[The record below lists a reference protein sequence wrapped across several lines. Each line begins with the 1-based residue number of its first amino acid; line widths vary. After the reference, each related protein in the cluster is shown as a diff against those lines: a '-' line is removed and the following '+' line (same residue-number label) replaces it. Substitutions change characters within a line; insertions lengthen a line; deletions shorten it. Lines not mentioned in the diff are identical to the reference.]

1 MISVFVICDCESMLF
16 VIFPI
21 REIDY
26 FLVLIWII
34 FDLFTKPYPFIKLI
48 LPNKRLDDLS
58 LGFFIRILAILSK
71 QRIFL
76 FHVPK
81 SLYSPFSIFFIFNPS
96 TFHFNNLTI
105 TFIIPKNIL
114 HLITQPLLFTFFPVT
129 HSDSLNL
136 IIRLRLFWFFLIR
149 ITFIKIAV
157 IAAIKFLLNLN
168 INSKSI
174 SLLGCRMNL
183 SKIKYFSIFA
193 FFSSKIRQHFS

>member
-1 MISVFVICDCESMLF
+1 MVSVFVICNCESMLF

-21 REIDY
+21 RKIDY

-34 FDLFTKPYPFIKLI
+34 FDFLSEPNPFIKFI
-48 LPNKRLDDLS
+48 LANKRLDDLS
-58 LGFFIRILAILSK
+58 LGFFIRIIAILSK

-81 SLYSPFSIFFIFNPS
+81 SLYSPFSVLFIFNPS
-96 TFHFNNLTI
+96 TFHFYDLTI

-114 HLITQPLLFTFFPVT
+114 HLITQPLLFTFFPIT
-129 HSDSLNL
+129 NSDSLNL
-136 IIRLRLFWFFLIR
+136 IFLLWYFRFFLIR

-168 INSKSI
+168 INSKPI
-174 SLLGCRMNL
+174 SLLGCWMNL